1 MSNAILFASFAAAG
15 YLAYRW
21 FGERAAS
28 ERLRAEIA
36 VLKRRLARRAE

>member
-1 MSNAILFASFAAAG
+1 MSGAILIATLGAAA
-15 YLAYRW
+15 YLGVRW

-36 VLKRRLARRAE
+36 VLKRRLARRDE

>member
-1 MSNAILFASFAAAG
+1 MSGALLFASLGSAA
-15 YLAYRW
+15 YLGFRW

-36 VLKRRLARRAE
+36 MLKRRLKRRDE

>member
-1 MSNAILFASFAAAG
+1 MSSAILIASLGAAA
-15 YLAYRW
+15 YLGFRW

-28 ERLRAEIA
+28 VRLRAEIA